1 MPILVDTLDLRL
13 PRVIRSDAG
22 QRLRVSSWSTGRPWT
37 DDDVEL
43 LCEMISELPI
53 IEIAARLNR
62 SEASI
67 RTKVKAIRRCEDNL
81 GGFKSK
87 DLADLLG
94 VSIRQIRRWREKGYL
109 AGVNG
114 RITEASFGKFCR
126 THWDKIAFDQLSK
139 EVKVWLLDLGY
150 PRLPVQGCLWGGGKN
165 EQ

>member
-1 MPILVDTLDLRL
+1 MSTLVDAPDLRL
-13 PRVIRSDAG
+13 PRTVRSDLG

-37 DDDVEL
+37 EDDVEL
-43 LCEMISELPI
+43 LCEMISEFPI
-53 IEIAARLNR
+53 VEIAARLNR

-109 AGVNG
+109 SGVNG
-114 RITEASFGKFCR
+114 RITEASFSKFCR
-126 THWDKIAFDQLSK
+126 THWDKIEFDGLSP
-139 EVKVWLLDLGY
+139 EVKVWLRDLGY
-150 PRLPVQGCLWGGGKN
+150 PRLPIQGCLWGGGKN
-165 EQ
+165 EH